1 MLIRSKL
8 KKNNQSIISKLFLL
22 PIILSL
28 IGLIFIFE
36 ASSIKSLQHY
46 GDPFYFVR
54 LQGIWILLGIILL
67 FFFSFFDYHRFYFLS
82 FYLMI
87 FNIILLLVVLVP
99 GLGHSAG
106 GARRWINL
114 GTFKLQPT
122 EIAKLTIILYLSSWF
137 SHLERKRFIAFL
149 ILTCFL
155 TFLILLQP
163 DMGTASIVFALS
175 LFTYF
180 FAGVDLFY
188 LLLIIPLTA
197 VSFYFL
203 IFLSPYRFYRLMAFL
218 NPHEDTLGIAYHIN
232 QIFISFANGGL
243 FGLGLGA
250 SRQKYLFLPEAHT
263 DSIFAIIGEEL
274 GYFGSLIII
283 ILYLYLI
290 YLLYQVAKKARD
302 RLGFLIAS
310 SIFSLFSIEI
320 IINLGG
326 MTNLLPL
333 TGVPLPFLSYGG
345 SNILVSFILL
355 GIAINI
361 NRQSKN

>member
-1 MLIRSKL
+1 MLTRSKL
-8 KKNNQSIISKLFLL
+8 KKNSQPMTTKLFLL
-22 PIILSL
+22 PILISL
-28 IGLIFIFE
+28 VGLIFIFE
-36 ASSIKSLQHY
+36 ASSIRSLQQY
-46 GDPFYFVR
+46 SDPFYFVR
-54 LQGIWILLGIILL
+54 FQGIWILLGITLL

-87 FNIILLLVVLVP
+87 FNIILLLIVLIP

-114 GTFKLQPT
+114 GSFNLQPT
-122 EIAKLTIILYLSSWF
+122 ELAKLTIILYLSSWF
-137 SHLERKRFIAFL
+137 SHLERKRFFAFL
-149 ILTCFL
+149 ILTGFL
-155 TFLILLQP
+155 TFLILIQP

-175 LFTYF
+175 IFTYF
-180 FAGVDLFY
+180 FAGIDLFY

-203 IFLSPYRFYRLMAFL
+203 ILLSPYRFYRLMAFL

-263 DSIFAIIGEEL
+263 DSIFAIIGEEV
-274 GYFGSLIII
+274 GFFGSLIII
-283 ILYLYLI
+283 SLYLYFV
-290 YLLYQVAKKARD
+290 YLLYQVTKKAKD
-302 RLGFLIAS
+302 RLGFLIAA
-310 SIFSLFSIEI
+310 SIFSLFSLQI
-320 IINLGG
+320 IINLAGI
-326 MTNLLPL
+326 TNLLPL
-333 TGVPLPFLSYGG
+333 TGVPLPLLSYGG
-345 SNILVSFILL
+345 SSTLISFILL

-361 NRQSKN
+361 NRQGKN